1 MRKVLGATPLFA
13 ALAGGYY
20 LVVRG
25 SLVADVRVGRRK
37 VDLEE
42 FETTIAAPRET
53 VFEVIASPYLL
64 RTPHAMAD
72 KLKVLERGSDMVLA
86 EHYTPATFGIVTTTL
101 ETVRFERPE
110 RLHFRLL
117 RGPVPH
123 GEEIFE
129 LFDEGGRTRFHYSG
143 WLEADLG
150 PAGAAWARAV
160 ARHWNRKVRDSV
172 AAVKEEAE
180 RRASRP
186 ARS

>member
-1 MRKVLGATPLFA
+1 MRKVLGTSPLLA

-20 LVVRG
+20 LTVRG
-25 SLVADVRVGRRK
+25 SLVADVKVGRRK
-37 VDLEE
+37 VELEE
-42 FETTIAAPRET
+42 FETTIGAPRET
-53 VFEVIASPYLL
+53 VFEVIASPYLQ

-101 ETVRFERPE
+101 ETVRFEPPE
-110 RLHFRLL
+110 RVHFRLL

-123 GEEIFE
+123 AEEIFE
-129 LFDEGGRTRFHYSG
+129 LFAEGATTRFHYMG
-143 WLEADLG
+143 RLEADWG

-160 ARHWNRKVRDSV
+160 ARHWNCKVRDSV
-172 AAVKEEAE
+172 EAVKVEAE

-186 ARS
+186 AII